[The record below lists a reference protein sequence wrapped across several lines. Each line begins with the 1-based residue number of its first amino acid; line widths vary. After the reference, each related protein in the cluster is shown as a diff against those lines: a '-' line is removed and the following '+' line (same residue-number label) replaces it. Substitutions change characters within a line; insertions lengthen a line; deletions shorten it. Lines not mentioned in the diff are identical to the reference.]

1 MFIVEAKSIDGFIFN
16 EVEKV
21 EAENHLELD
30 GSHEMQEFLSN
41 PETLEF
47 LRIPIRN
54 AMKRNSNM
62 GICGLS
68 NLGNTCFM
76 NSALQCLS
84 NTTELSKYFIF
95 GLCKDE
101 INYKNNLGTQ
111 GRLVAAYT
119 KLMKEMW
126 VDTDHRTAP
135 WDVKKS
141 IGRVAQQFSGFAQQ
155 DSFELF
161 NYIVDTL
168 HEDLN
173 RVVEKPYVEVPDSD
187 GRPDE
192 VVS

>member
-1 MFIVEAKSIDGFIFN
+1 MLIVEAKSVDGFIFN

-30 GSHEMQEFLSN
+30 DSNEMSAYLNDPKTLNFLK
-41 PETLEF
+41 
-47 LRIPIRN
+47 IPFQN
-54 AMKRNSNM
+54 AMKKSSNM

-126 VDTDHRTAP
+126 VDSDPRTAP

-141 IGRVAQQFSGFAQQ
+141 IG
-155 DSFELF
+155 
-161 NYIVDTL
+161 
-168 HEDLN
+168 
-173 RVVEKPYVEVPDSD
+173 
-187 GRPDE
+187 
-192 VVS
+192 